1 MPKLGSNHITA
12 DMDVT
17 AHSVHWPSQSFWYWQ
32 SFGLFISALLLLYS
46 FRHWPLDALV
56 IAPYANS
63 HGFMLREAW
72 ATAQLGHVWVKQI
85 LLLLA
90 LGLLASI
97 GLSYWRSAWR
107 DWRLPASFVVLSVI
121 LSTGTIGLLKSVSPH
136 SCPWDI
142 QAYGGTDAYFPLF
155 AQINAHTVGGCFP
168 AGHASAGFSLMSFY
182 LLARLAGFRYAYGYW
197 LAAFVLGFC
206 MGWVQMM
213 RGAHFLSHTL
223 WSAWWVWFVEVS
235 FFAVWIGLLHQQNS
249 KFCVPKQ
256 MLRILR

>member
-1 MPKLGSNHITA
+1 MPKLGWNRITA

-17 AHSVHWPSQSFWYWQ
+17 AHSVHWPSQGFWYWQ

-107 DWRLPASFVVLSVI
+107 DWRLPASFVLLSVI
-121 LSTGTIGLLKSVSPH
+121 LGTGTIGLLKSVSPH
-136 SCPWDI
+136 SCPWI
-142 QAYGGTDAYFPLF
+142 SKPMAGLMRIFHYSHRSTLTQS
-155 AQINAHTVGGCFP
+155 VGVF
-168 AGHASAGFSLMSFY
+168 
-182 LLARLAGFRYAYGYW
+182 RL
-197 LAAFVLGFC
+197 V
-206 MGWVQMM
+206 M
-213 RGAHFLSHTL
+213 RRRAL
-223 WSAWWVWFVEVS
+223 V
-235 FFAVWIGLLHQQNS
+235 
-249 KFCVPKQ
+249 
-256 MLRILR
+256 